1 MDTGIKMVG
10 MEEMLREMKKYP
22 KKMERKGLRKATT
35 AGSKVLVKA
44 IKLVL
49 KQSGKGVSAPGQPP
63 GIHTGNLM
71 KSTAYKMLR
80 SRFPTEMTA
89 LIGHKTKSGGKGAKK
104 LGAHAHLLERGTE
117 NMAARPY
124 FKPTF
129 ERKVNEMTD
138 TVARTLMEIL
148 YA

>member
-89 LIGHKTKSGGKGAKK
+89 LIGHKAGSGKGAEK

-129 ERKVNEMTD
+129 ERKANEMTD
-138 TVARTLMEIL
+138 TVARTLMGIL
-148 YA
+148 YG

>member
-1 MDTGIKMVG
+1 
-10 MEEMLREMKKYP
+10 MKKYP

-49 KQSGKGVSAPGQPP
+49 KQSGHRVSAPGQTP
-63 GIHTGNLM
+63 GMHTGNLM

-89 LIGHKTKSGGKGAKK
+89 LIGHKAGSGKGAEK
-104 LGAHAHLLERGTE
+104 LGAHAHLLEYGTE

-124 FKPTF
+124 FEPTF
-129 ERKVNEMTD
+129 KRKVNEMTD

-148 YA
+148 YG